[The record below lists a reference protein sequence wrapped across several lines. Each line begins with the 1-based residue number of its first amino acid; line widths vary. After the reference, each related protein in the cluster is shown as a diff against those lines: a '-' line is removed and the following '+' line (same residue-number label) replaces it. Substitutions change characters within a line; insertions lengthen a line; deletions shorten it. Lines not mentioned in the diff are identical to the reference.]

1 MKPRWFYALRPD
13 AHAAAQL
20 GALAARLAASVD
32 GRPLSAGDMHLTL
45 VFVGER
51 PAEDEATLAGLLAD
65 LAPHWPAMALTRLGT
80 FGRGL
85 YWAGT
90 HPKGEP
96 QADTASPASSASPAS
111 PAPPT
116 LSAWPA
122 QLTAQLQQR
131 LRAAGI
137 AFDERTLHLHATL
150 VRGARRDARSALTAL
165 AGALP
170 IEPDSWTLALGCSDA
185 ASTPQRR
192 YRWREA
198 PAGQPHW
205 AV

>member
-20 GALAARLAASVD
+20 GALAARLAASLD

-51 PAEDEATLAGLLAD
+51 PAEDEVTLAGLLAG
-65 LAPHWPAMALTRLGT
+65 LAPRWPAMALTRLGT

-85 YWAGT
+85 YWAGPD

-96 QADTASPASSASPAS
+96 AADTVS
-111 PAPPT
+111 PAPPAPPT
-116 LSAWPA
+116 AAPAWPA
-122 QLTAQLQQR
+122 QLAAQLQQR
-131 LRAAGI
+131 LRTAGI
-137 AFDERTLHLHATL
+137 AFDERALHLHATL
-150 VRGARRDARSALTAL
+150 VRGARRDARSALAAL

-170 IEPDSWTLALGCSDA
+170 IESGSWTLALGRSDA
-185 ASTPQRR
+185 ASTPRRR

-198 PAGQPHW
+198 PGPGAGTI
-205 AV
+205 AG

>member
-13 AHAAAQL
+13 LRAAAQL
-20 GALAARLAASVD
+20 GALAARLAESLG
-32 GRPLSAGDMHLTL
+32 GRALSAGDMHLTL

-51 PAEDEATLAGLLAD
+51 AGEDEAALAGVLAG

-85 YWAGT
+85 CWAGPA
-90 HPKGEP
+90 HPRGE
-96 QADTASPASSASPAS
+96 AELDTAPGGW
-111 PAPPT
+111 PAP
-116 LSAWPA
+116 LAA
-122 QLTAQLQQR
+122 QVQQR

-137 AFDERTLHLHATL
+137 AFDERTLNLHATL
-150 VRGARRDARSALTAL
+150 VRNARRDPRSELTAY

-170 IEPDSWTLALGCSDA
+170 IASARWTLSLGCSDA
-185 ASTPQRR
+185 ASSPQHR
-192 YRWREA
+192 YRWRDA
-198 PAGQPHW
+198 AGEEPGRRPGARAAWPHW